1 MMTSEVDAT
10 KSAVDSIPISN
21 DEKRRWLLTL
31 LSFHPEK
38 KVTPTTNLQ
47 VALIKGSPSLL
58 VDNDPTSVRKC
69 LVALQKA
76 YLYKVQAY
84 TKEYFQNNNIKPM
97 CQLVVQIAHQYPF
110 TQKEILK
117 QILASYPHQNAN
129 LESLVIY

>member
-1 MMTSEVDAT
+1 MLTSEAAAT
-10 KSAVDSIPISN
+10 EAAIDSVPISN
-21 DEKRRWLLTL
+21 DDKRRWLLTL

-58 VDNDPTSVRKC
+58 VDSDPTSVRKC

-84 TKEYFQNNNIKPM
+84 TKEYFQNGNIKSL

-110 TQKEILK
+110 TRKEILK
-117 QILASYPHQNAN
+117 
-129 LESLVIY
+129 